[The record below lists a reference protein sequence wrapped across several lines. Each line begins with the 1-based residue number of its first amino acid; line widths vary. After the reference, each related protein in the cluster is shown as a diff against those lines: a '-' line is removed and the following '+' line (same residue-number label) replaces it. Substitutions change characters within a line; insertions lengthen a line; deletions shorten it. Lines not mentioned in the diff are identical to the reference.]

1 MRKFLTALIVIPL
14 GLVFVVFAVANRH
27 AITVSFDPFNTV
39 DPSLGV
45 TLPLFVVIIAA
56 MVTGVI
62 AGSVATWFGQ
72 RSWRRASRRHEAEA
86 ARAQRQLDELRAR
99 QVATPPS
106 APASPQRV
114 PALLQPVGS
123 YGATERDRPRLTL

>member
-14 GLVFVVFAVANRH
+14 GIVFIVFAVANRH
-27 AITVSFDPFNTV
+27 LITVSFDPFNTV

-56 MVTGVI
+56 VIIGVI
-62 AGSVATWFGQ
+62 AGGVATWFGQ
-72 RSWRRASRRHEAEA
+72 GRWRRASRRFEADA
-86 ARAQRQLDELRAR
+86 TRTRRQLDELRSR
-99 QVATPPS
+99 QAATPP
-106 APASPQRV
+106 AQRL
-114 PALLQPVGS
+114 PALLQPDRT